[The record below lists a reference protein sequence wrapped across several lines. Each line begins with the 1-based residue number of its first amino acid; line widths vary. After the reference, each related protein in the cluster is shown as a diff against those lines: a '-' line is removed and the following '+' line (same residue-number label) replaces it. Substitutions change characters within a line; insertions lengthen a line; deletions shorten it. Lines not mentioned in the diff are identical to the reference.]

1 LACRTTN
8 ILLVCTFFVGLDFTT
23 QAKINTFY
31 CSQVH
36 LTCEYYYYLRHQ
48 TLL

>member
-23 QAKINTFY
+23 QSKINTFLLL
-31 CSQVH
+31 SS
-36 LTCEYYYYLRHQ
+36 TFNLRI
-48 TLL
+48 LLLP